1 MFSLLS
7 HLFRAEPA
15 AVPRLPMRRPTQP
28 DHDGTVET
36 DDHSPHGCGWFD
48 SSHDLL
54 SGVTVWEGIIVVD
67 NTVATPS

>member
-1 MFSLLS
+1 MFSLLC

-15 AVPRLPMRRPTQP
+15 TLRHLPARAAAARDNDDDGPR
-28 DHDGTVET
+28 
-36 DDHSPHGCGWFD
+36 GCGWFD
-48 SSHDLL
+48 SSHELL